1 MTKALEAL
9 KEGIVDGVGALD
21 EALAFIQD
29 ANLTTRADKGVY
41 GLLKAEMWKESLA
54 LLENSGASG
63 GMGGDKTA
71 AQKKEDSDR
80 ERRVRDWELRA
91 KL

>member
-1 MTKALEAL
+1 M
-9 KEGIVDGVGALD
+9 D

-29 ANLTTRADKGVY
+29 ANLTSKPDKGVY

-54 LLENSGASG
+54 LLENSGQNG
-63 GMGGDKTA
+63 GMDKGKSDS
-71 AQKKEDSDR
+71 QKREDSER
-80 ERRVRDWELRA
+80 ERRVKEWELKA